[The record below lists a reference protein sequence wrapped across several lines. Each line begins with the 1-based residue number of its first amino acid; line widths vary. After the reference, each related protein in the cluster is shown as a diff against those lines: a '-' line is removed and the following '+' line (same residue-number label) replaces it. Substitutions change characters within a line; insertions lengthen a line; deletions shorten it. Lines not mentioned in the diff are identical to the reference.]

1 MTNQSKKRK
10 KPRKENKNEGTL
22 FEITF
27 DFQLVRLGV
36 VYKHI
41 RFPDF
46 VVRPFGKTDS
56 LQP

>member
-1 MTNQSKKRK
+1 MTDQRNGRNQ
-10 KPRKENKNEGTL
+10 ENKCKNESTL

-27 DFQLVRLGV
+27 DFQLVRLGL

-41 RFPDF
+41 LFPDF